1 MSLATQ
7 ICRPA
12 LLGLILVASFP
23 SPGAESEGAEAEAA
37 LGWRIQAGQAE
48 LQTAGQPQ
56 VSGTFMVSAPPG
68 ETDPLAAP
76 MQGGACLLADLVPF
90 GVGRASCATS
100 ADCNGP
106 DSIDR
111 QKDPRLAE
119 YVGYCAARDGSAEA
133 PRCWTRPGP
142 ASTHCQRTVDSL
154 RLTAGEHSLG
164 PVVADPLGNGEPLP
178 EWAVYACMAKAGHE
192 RACGEAVS
200 PHRQVSLTPLPYRRD

>member
-1 MSLATQ
+1 MSLASQ
-7 ICRPA
+7 ISRQV
-12 LLGLILVASFP
+12 LLGLSLVASFP
-23 SPGAESEGAEAEAA
+23 SPGAESEGAGAEAVP
-37 LGWRIQAGQAE
+37 GWSIQAGPVE
-48 LQTAGQPQ
+48 LQPAGQPL
-56 VSGTFMVSAPPG
+56 VAGVFNVSAPPA
-68 ETDPLAAP
+68 EMDPLAAP
-76 MQGGACLLADLVPF
+76 MQGGACLLADLTPH
-90 GVGRASCATS
+90 GIGRATCVTS

-142 ASTHCQRTVDSL
+142 ASTHCRRTVDSL

-178 EWAVYACMAKAGHE
+178 EWSVYACMAETGHE